1 MKMMKEMKKKKTK
14 MKNKYIIIKVYIKR
28 KIIEKT

>member
-1 MKMMKEMKKKKTK
+1 MKMMKEMKKKKMK